1 MFKNLEKDARTLVQV
16 RDAANG
22 PLVLFFFLLFSYG
35 STHEVMCMQDNNT
48 LIFSSKIN
56 EPLKSVVK
64 QNVFSDNE
72 CDISILHNYVTFC
85 S

>member
-16 RDAANG
+16 RDVANG
-22 PLVLFFFLLFSYG
+22 PLVLFSS
-35 STHEVMCMQDNNT
+35 STHEVMCMQYNNT
-48 LIFSSKIN
+48 LIFGSKIN

-64 QNVFSDNE
+64 QNVFSYNE
-72 CDISILHNYVTFC
+72 CDISILHNYVIFC